1 MICEPVDET
10 KSLLMVS
17 QCNQSV
23 RMRTRTRVVTRTAK
37 DQNRPIR
44 SRGYL
49 RQSFLKFISY
59 LS

>member
-1 MICEPVDET
+1 MDET